1 MIVGAC
7 HAGLGSVAE
16 RCRCK
21 LMKLLLVEDNLDD
34 ADFLAASLR
43 RHNVSDIEL
52 NHVTSIR
59 DAVIQLRLQRFDV
72 VLLDLHLPDGSG
84 MECVDAIQAA
94 ESSVP
99 IVVLS
104 GQDDEEFALSILNK
118 GVQDYLVKW
127 EGETRAIL
135 RAMRYAA
142 ERKRSEL
149 RLNYLAQYDSLT
161 EIPNRQHF
169 QEQLERATARA
180 RREGRKVALFFLDLD
195 QFKVVNDTLGHDAG
209 DNLLREMA
217 VRLRRSIRAGDVLAR
232 LGGDEFAVLL
242 EGISG
247 ALEAESIAKGI
258 LELIA
263 EPFFVDGREVN
274 VTTSI
279 GITIYPNDNSDVATL
294 LKNADIAMYQA
305 KEQGRN
311 NFKFFTERMHAELLE
326 YHRLEQEIRDAISN
340 EMFTLVFQPKV
351 NLVTRKLEGLEALLR
366 WEHKERGNISP
377 TEFIPVAEQS
387 GHIVPLGHWVL
398 EEVCRTLNRWQA
410 ASLPLVPVSIN
421 VSARQFQQ
429 ADFHRRIADVLR
441 HQNVDPSLMEL
452 ELTEGMLMEDT
463 DLAKHGLAQ
472 LKDTGVRVSI
482 DDFGTGHSC
491 LNYLRRFPIDVLKI
505 DRSFINDIDHCE
517 DSQLIVEAIISL
529 AGSLRLSTVA
539 EGVETR
545 HQLNFLVERG
555 CTVAQGFLFGQPLV
569 AREVMPFLEDLIDDA
584 PGFAT
589 ARLPTNK
596 QTA

>member
-1 MIVGAC
+1 
-7 HAGLGSVAE
+7 
-16 RCRCK
+16 
-21 LMKLLLVEDNLDD
+21 MKLLLVEDNLED

-52 NHVTSIR
+52 SHVTSIKA
-59 DAVIQLRLQRFDV
+59 AVHKLRMQRFDV

-84 MECVDAIQAA
+84 MECVDAIQAT
-94 ESSVP
+94 ESTVP

-135 RAMRYAA
+135 RAIRYAA

-149 RLNYLAQYDSLT
+149 RLNYLAQYDALT

-242 EGISG
+242 EGLDG

-258 LELIA
+258 LEVIA
-263 EPFFVDGREVN
+263 EPFNADGREIN

-279 GITIYPNDNSDVATL
+279 GITIYPNDNSDVTTL

-311 NFKFFTERMHAELLE
+311 NFKFFTERMHEELVE
-326 YHRLEQEIRDAISN
+326 YHRLEHEIRDAISG
-340 EMFTLVFQPKV
+340 EMFSLVFQPKV
-351 NLVTRKLEGLEALLR
+351 NLVTRKLQGLEALLR
-366 WEHKERGNISP
+366 WEHPERGNMP
-377 TEFIPVAEQS
+377 PADFIPVAEQS
-387 GHIVPLGHWVL
+387 GHIIPLGHWVL

-410 ASLPLVPVSIN
+410 ANLPLVPVSIN

-429 ADFHRRIADVLR
+429 PDFHRRVADVLR
-441 HQNVDPSLMEL
+441 HQHVDPKLVEL
-452 ELTEGMLMEDT
+452 ELTEGLLMEDT
-463 DLAKHGLAQ
+463 ESAQDALLQ
-472 LKDTGVRVSI
+472 LKNTGVRVSI

-505 DRSFINDIDHCE
+505 DRSFISDIDHCE
-517 DSQLIVEAIISL
+517 DSQVIVEAIISL
-529 AGSLRLSTVA
+529 ARSLRMNTVA

-545 HQLNFLVERG
+545 DQLNFLVERG
-555 CTVAQGFLFGQPLV
+555 CIIAQGFLFGQPLV
-569 AREVMPFLEDLIDDA
+569 AREVMPFLEDLIEDA

-589 ARLPTNK
+589 ARLPVSK
-596 QTA
+596 KRA